1 MRQRPSSSTNTGQS
15 QRSLPNAPEVLN
27 LRVLHDAMKPL
38 ATFLSGVSSVLQ
50 ERLECVLQEHE

>member
-1 MRQRPSSSTNTGQS
+1 
-15 QRSLPNAPEVLN
+15 VLN

-50 ERLECVLQEHE
+50 ERLEYVLQERE